1 MDRRDLLTRMA
12 WLLALGAWSGPAMA
26 DDNDDDDDHDDD
38 DEDHDDDDD
47 DDHDYEDDD
56 EEGALRAFQAEEAIS
71 LREMIK
77 IFRSD
82 IDGEI
87 IDIALFKRRV
97 QLHYRFLYINENGRV
112 ASVVYLAATGQ
123 RVEN

>member
-1 MDRRDLLTRMA
+1 MDRREILIRMG
-12 WLLALGAWSGPAMA
+12 WLFALGAWSGPAMA
-26 DDNDDDDDHDDD
+26 SDEDDDD
-38 DEDHDDDDD
+38 DED
-47 DDHDYEDDD
+47 DHDYEDD

-77 IFRSD
+77 IFRSE

-87 IDIALFKRRV
+87 IDIALFKRRL

-112 ASVVYLAATGQ
+112 ATVIYVAATGQ
-123 RVEN
+123 MVEN

>member
-1 MDRRDLLTRMA
+1 MDRRDILIRIG

-26 DDNDDDDDHDDD
+26 DDNDDDDD
-38 DEDHDDDDD
+38 DDD
-47 DDHDYEDDD
+47 DDHDDDEDDDHDYDDD

-77 IFRSD
+77 IFRSE